1 MRSASCRTLQAGSL
15 RSPETSWRPAPSS
28 RDSSTQI
35 ENGHANGETVG
46 DLIEDDALQSVG
58 DVAVD
63 LDPAVDR
70 TWVHDEA
77 IRFQKLCAFFCQAKQ
92 TDIFTDSGK
101 IFSAL
106 ALVLN
111 SQKVYD
117 IDFRQ
122 HVIDRVRNFNPEFF
136 KLARDKR
143 ARSDERHARAKFQQA
158 EDVRARNATK

>member
-35 ENGHANGETVG
+35 ENGHANGEAVG

-70 TWVHDEA
+70 TWMHDEA
-77 IRFQKLCAFFCQAKQ
+77 IRFQKFCAFFRQAEQ
-92 TDIFTDSGK
+92 PDVFAEAGE

-106 ALVLN
+106 AFVLN
-111 SQKVYD
+111 PQKVYD
-117 IDFRQ
+117 ISFRQ
-122 HVIDRVRNFNPEFF
+122 HVIDRVRNFDSEFF
-136 KLARDKR
+136 KVARDKR
-143 ARSDERHARAKFQQA
+143 ARSDERH
-158 EDVRARNATK
+158 